1 MSYHNSTLLDK
12 SLQYVTML
20 KHNCMTSNKGLIW
33 KTLDVSKDVSKL
45 RWPNL
50 ISWWILIPKQNNIS
64 LKNAY
69 MKNCLGLSIKWKQ
82 YKNDPV
88 HSQSYWQLKLN
99 QLQDTPPNYC
109 KQTELMTGRLG
120 EGAGFLIVQ
129 IDKKCNRRCIDSA
142 R

>member
-1 MSYHNSTLLDK
+1 
-12 SLQYVTML
+12 
-20 KHNCMTSNKGLIW
+20 
-33 KTLDVSKDVSKL
+33 
-45 RWPNL
+45 
-50 ISWWILIPKQNNIS
+50 
-64 LKNAY
+64 

-120 EGAGFLIVQ
+120 EAAVFLIVQ
-129 IDKKCNRRCIDSA
+129 IDKSVIGDAYIVPVSITAYGRPLHKVSPMYRWWVFKEVILALHLPHLVNRPDEGKGALQTVFSFLLRK
-142 R
+142 